1 MDTRFSFSA
10 ILLAEM
16 EFVCTNSLLV
26 TVSDN
31 NAPCTLSTI
40 NLRLSEKLLFGC
52 VIATSINFY
61 AIHKKLFTCYNEA
74 INNKEAVA
82 MEMTIGK
89 RIAALRRE
97 KNLKQDDLA
106 QMLEV
111 SPQAVSKWENDQ
123 TCPDISLLPKLA
135 KILGVSV
142 DELLS
147 GKQELQPVVTLVPED
162 QRKDI
167 KDMMLR
173 IVVDS
178 ADGDKVRVNLPMA
191 LVQLAMEMG
200 MEMPQVSGND
210 ALKDIDWAQVM
221 ELVRHGA
228 MGNLVEVESAD
239 GDIVRIFVE

>member
-1 MDTRFSFSA
+1 
-10 ILLAEM
+10 M
-16 EFVCTNSLLV
+16 E
-26 TVSDN
+26 
-31 NAPCTLSTI
+31 I
-40 NLRLSEKLLFGC
+40 
-52 VIATSINFY
+52 
-61 AIHKKLFTCYNEA
+61 
-74 INNKEAVA
+74 
-82 MEMTIGK
+82 TIGK

-123 TCPDISLLPKLA
+123 TCPDISLLPNLA
-135 KILGVSV
+135 KILGVSI

-210 ALKDIDWAQVM
+210 ALKGIDWALVM
-221 ELVRHGA
+221 DLVRHGA
-228 MGNLVEVESAD
+228 MGNLLEVESTD

>member
-1 MDTRFSFSA
+1 
-10 ILLAEM
+10 
-16 EFVCTNSLLV
+16 
-26 TVSDN
+26 
-31 NAPCTLSTI
+31 
-40 NLRLSEKLLFGC
+40 
-52 VIATSINFY
+52 
-61 AIHKKLFTCYNEA
+61 
-74 INNKEAVA
+74 

-111 SPQAVSKWENDQ
+111 SPQAVSKWEKDQ

-200 MEMPQVSGND
+200 MEMPQVSGNN

-228 MGNLVEVESAD
+228 MGNLIEVESAD

>member
-1 MDTRFSFSA
+1 M
-10 ILLAEM
+10 
-16 EFVCTNSLLV
+16 
-26 TVSDN
+26 
-31 NAPCTLSTI
+31 
-40 NLRLSEKLLFGC
+40 
-52 VIATSINFY
+52 
-61 AIHKKLFTCYNEA
+61 LFTSYNEA
-74 INNKEAVA
+74 INNKEAIA

-147 GKQELQPVVTLVPED
+147 DKQELQPVVTLVPED

-191 LVQLAMEMG
+191 LVLLAMEMG

-228 MGNLVEVESAD
+228 MGNLIEVESAD

>member
-1 MDTRFSFSA
+1 
-10 ILLAEM
+10 
-16 EFVCTNSLLV
+16 
-26 TVSDN
+26 
-31 NAPCTLSTI
+31 
-40 NLRLSEKLLFGC
+40 
-52 VIATSINFY
+52 
-61 AIHKKLFTCYNEA
+61 
-74 INNKEAVA
+74 
-82 MEMTIGK
+82 MEMTIGN

-167 KDMMLR
+167 KDMTLR

-200 MEMPQVSGND
+200 METPQVSGND

-239 GDIVRIFVE
+239 GDIVRIFVV

>member
-1 MDTRFSFSA
+1 
-10 ILLAEM
+10 
-16 EFVCTNSLLV
+16 
-26 TVSDN
+26 
-31 NAPCTLSTI
+31 
-40 NLRLSEKLLFGC
+40 
-52 VIATSINFY
+52 
-61 AIHKKLFTCYNEA
+61 
-74 INNKEAVA
+74 

-167 KDMMLR
+167 KDMTLR

-221 ELVRHGA
+221 ELVRHGV
-228 MGNLVEVESAD
+228 MGNLIEVESAD

>member
-1 MDTRFSFSA
+1 
-10 ILLAEM
+10 
-16 EFVCTNSLLV
+16 
-26 TVSDN
+26 
-31 NAPCTLSTI
+31 
-40 NLRLSEKLLFGC
+40 
-52 VIATSINFY
+52 
-61 AIHKKLFTCYNEA
+61 
-74 INNKEAVA
+74 

-123 TCPDISLLPKLA
+123 TYPDISLLPKLA

-173 IVVDS
+173 IVVDY

>member
-1 MDTRFSFSA
+1 
-10 ILLAEM
+10 
-16 EFVCTNSLLV
+16 
-26 TVSDN
+26 
-31 NAPCTLSTI
+31 
-40 NLRLSEKLLFGC
+40 
-52 VIATSINFY
+52 
-61 AIHKKLFTCYNEA
+61 
-74 INNKEAVA
+74 

-97 KNLKQDDLA
+97 KSLKQDDLA

-147 GKQELQPVVTLVPED
+147 GKQETQPVVTLVPEE

-167 KDMMLR
+167 KDMLLR

-178 ADGDKVRVNLPMA
+178 CDGNKLRVNLPMA
-191 LVQLAMEMG
+191 LIQLAVEMG
-200 MEMPQVSGND
+200 MEMPQVSGNN
-210 ALKDIDWAQVM
+210 ALKDIDWTQIIA
-221 ELVRHGA
+221 LVRHGA
-228 MGNLVEVESAD
+228 MGNLVEIESAD
-239 GDIVRIFVE
+239 GDIVCIFVE

>member
-1 MDTRFSFSA
+1 
-10 ILLAEM
+10 
-16 EFVCTNSLLV
+16 
-26 TVSDN
+26 
-31 NAPCTLSTI
+31 
-40 NLRLSEKLLFGC
+40 
-52 VIATSINFY
+52 
-61 AIHKKLFTCYNEA
+61 
-74 INNKEAVA
+74 
-82 MEMTIGK
+82 MTIGK

-123 TCPDISLLPKLA
+123 TCPDISLLPKMA

-147 GKQELQPVVTLVPED
+147 GKQGLQPVVTLVPED

-210 ALKDIDWAQVM
+210 ALKGIDWAQVM

-239 GDIVRIFVE
+239 GDIVRIFVV

>member
-1 MDTRFSFSA
+1 
-10 ILLAEM
+10 
-16 EFVCTNSLLV
+16 
-26 TVSDN
+26 
-31 NAPCTLSTI
+31 
-40 NLRLSEKLLFGC
+40 
-52 VIATSINFY
+52 
-61 AIHKKLFTCYNEA
+61 
-74 INNKEAVA
+74 

-97 KNLKQDDLA
+97 KGLKQDELA

-147 GKQELQPVVTLVPED
+147 GKQELGPVVTLVPEE

-178 ADGDKVRVNLPMA
+178 CDGDKVRVNLPMA
-191 LVQLAMEMG
+191 LVQVAMDMG
-200 MEMPQVSGND
+200 MEMPQVSGYD
-210 ALKDIDWAQVM
+210 ALKGIDWM
-221 ELVRHGA
+221 HLMDLVRHGA

-239 GDIVRIFVE
+239 GDTVRIFVE

>member
-1 MDTRFSFSA
+1 
-10 ILLAEM
+10 
-16 EFVCTNSLLV
+16 
-26 TVSDN
+26 
-31 NAPCTLSTI
+31 
-40 NLRLSEKLLFGC
+40 
-52 VIATSINFY
+52 
-61 AIHKKLFTCYNEA
+61 
-74 INNKEAVA
+74 

-228 MGNLVEVESAD
+228 MGNLIEVESAD
-239 GDIVRIFVE
+239 GDIVRIFVV